1 MTMNCMEIKRKMRAA
16 GENFGKMKNISM
28 ENEGNCEAMGKIFLS
43 PPFYSYPP
51 LLSHPPLFKGN
62 FLPPPFRSS
71 KKMGYPPLCKGGGA
85 HYGCA

>member
-51 LLSHPPLFKGN
+51 FWAIPPFLREIFYPPLF
-62 FLPPPFRSS
+62 
-71 KKMGYPPLCKGGGA
+71 GA
-85 HYGCA
+85 